1 MDCGAHV
8 VAAVVRHLSCGQT
21 ARVVVEDGVKQ
32 SATERAQ
39 CDVDN
44 FTPLVFRFWV
54 ASFRLEKVFQNAILL
69 LTRWK
74 VTSYNPDRNWWWVAE

>member
-1 MDCGAHV
+1 MVRGACAIA
-8 VAAVVRHLSCGQT
+8 VAVWYLSCGQT
-21 ARVVVEDGVKQ
+21 ARAVVEDGVKQ

-39 CDVDN
+39 CDEHH
-44 FTPLVFRFWV
+44 FTLPVFRFW
-54 ASFRLEKVFQNAILL
+54 AAGFRPEKVFQNAILL